1 METQTNIFGKKLPL
15 EFQHVCICALT
26 ARNSSPVGHA
36 DHQDVVELVDP
47 VDLGQQLI
55 DDCVVDP

>member
-1 METQTNIFGKKLPL
+1 MELPIG
-15 EFQHVCICALT
+15 FSTCALT
-26 ARNSSPVGHA
+26 VHKNSPVGHA
-36 DHQDVVELVDP
+36 DNQDVVELVDP